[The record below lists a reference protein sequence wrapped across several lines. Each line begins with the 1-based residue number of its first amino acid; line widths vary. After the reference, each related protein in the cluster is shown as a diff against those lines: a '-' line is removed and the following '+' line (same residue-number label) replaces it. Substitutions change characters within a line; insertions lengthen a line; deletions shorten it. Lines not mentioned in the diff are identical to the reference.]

1 MIDIPDYCESLLAI
15 QEKLMLNQK
24 ELAKKIGISYATL
37 YRMIYQERWSFS
49 MATLRKVKK
58 FVDRHNKGK

>member
-1 MIDIPDYCESLLAI
+1 MIDIPDTCDSLLAI
-15 QEKLMLNQK
+15 QEKLMLNQV

-37 YRMIYQERWSFS
+37 YRLIYEGNWSFS

-58 FVDRHNKGK
+58 FVDKHSKEL